1 MYRPVALRPPLT
13 YARSCLLVVA
23 LLLAGCGL
31 GQTGHQAPV
40 RVTITRDFGAVVV
53 REAQT
58 KSDAK
63 LGALLRGQPSGQ
75 HWING
80 VAAGSGATVH
90 GGDRVWADIATAVA
104 RTPAVVGS
112 FPEPFL
118 HGIDGK
124 RLPVRIECADPR
136 GPACR
141 QVGDALARYEIPA
154 ARGGLQTA
162 RAPET
167 LRVLVGPW
175 SALRLDPDANAIEH
189 GPRASGVYARVA
201 PDGRTIAVL
210 AADGRVARTLGAG
223 SGLVAA
229 VKRPDDRPLWVVTG
243 TDAAGVES
251 AARAF
256 DEGTLA
262 HRFALA
268 VSHDLPVALPSGH

>member
-1 MYRPVALRPPLT
+1 M
-13 YARSCLLVVA
+13 
-23 LLLAGCGL
+23 LLAGCGL
-31 GQTGHQAPV
+31 GQSGHRAPATLTV
-40 RVTITRDFGAVVV
+40 TRDFGARVV
-53 REAQT
+53 REVQVKDGAT
-58 KSDAK
+58 V
-63 LGALLRGQPSGQ
+63 GALLRGEPRGAR
-75 HWING
+75 IVNG
-80 VAAGSGATVH
+80 VAADDGTKVH
-90 GGDRVWADIATAVA
+90 GGDRVWADLAAAPA

-124 RLPVRIECADPR
+124 RLPVRIECADAR

-141 QVGDALARYEIPA
+141 QVGDRLASFEIPA

-175 SALRLDPDANAIEH
+175 TALRLDPAANALEH
-189 GPRASGVYARVA
+189 GPRASGVYARMA

-210 AADGRVARTLGAG
+210 TADGRTARTLGAG

-229 VKRPDDRPLWVVTG
+229 TKRPDERPLWVVTG
-243 TDAAGVES
+243 TDAAGVAS
-251 AARAF
+251 AAQAF
-256 DEGTLA
+256 DEGTLE

-268 VSHDLPVALPSGH
+268 VSEDLPVALPAGS

>member
-1 MYRPVALRPPLT
+1 MT
-13 YARSCLLVVA
+13 YARTCLLGAA
-23 LLLAGCGL
+23 LLLAGCGV
-31 GQTGHQAPV
+31 GQAGHRAPATAIV
-40 RVTITRDFGAVVV
+40 TRDFGAVTV
-53 REAQT
+53 REVQV
-58 KSDAK
+58 KS
-63 LGALLRGQPSGQ
+63 GATVGAILRGQPSGGR
-75 HWING
+75 WING
-80 VAAGSGATVH
+80 VAAAVDTTVH
-90 GGDRVWADIATAVA
+90 GGDRVWADTTPASTG
-104 RTPAVVGS
+104 TPAVVGS

-124 RLPVRIECADPR
+124 RLPVRIECADAR

-141 QVGDALARYEIPA
+141 QVGDRLAGYQIPA

-175 SALRLDPDANAIEH
+175 TALRLDPAANALEH
-189 GPRASGVYARVA
+189 GPRASGVYARIA

-210 AADGRVARTLGAG
+210 RADGRIARTLGAG

-229 VKRPDDRPLWVVTG
+229 TKRPDERPVWVVTG
-243 TDAAGVES
+243 TDAAGVAS

-256 DEGTLA
+256 AQGTLE

-268 VSHDLPVALPSGH
+268 VSRDVAVALPTGR

>member
-1 MYRPVALRPPLT
+1 LA
-13 YARSCLLVVA
+13 YARSCLLGAA
-23 LLLAGCGL
+23 LLLAGCGV

-40 RVTITRDFGAVVV
+40 DVTITRDFGAVVV

-58 KSDAK
+58 KSGAT

-75 HWING
+75 HWVNG
-80 VAAGSGATVH
+80 VAAAGDTTVH
-90 GGDRVWADIATAVA
+90 GGDRVWADVAPAGA

-124 RLPVRIECADPR
+124 RLPVRIECVDAR

-141 QVGDALARYEIPA
+141 QVGDRLAAFDIPA

-175 SALRLDPDANAIEH
+175 TALRLDPAANALEH
-189 GPRASGVYARVA
+189 GPRASGVYARMA
-201 PDGRTIAVL
+201 PGGRTIAVL
-210 AADGRVARTLGAG
+210 AADGRIARTLGAG

-229 VKRPDDRPLWVVTG
+229 TKRPDERPVWVVTG
-243 TDAAGVES
+243 TDAAGVAS

-256 DEGTLA
+256 DQGTLE
-262 HRFALA
+262 HRLA
-268 VSHDLPVALPSGH
+268 VAVSGDLPVVLPAGR

>member
-1 MYRPVALRPPLT
+1 LT
-13 YARSCLLVVA
+13 YARSCLLGAA
-23 LLLAGCGL
+23 LLLAGCGV

-40 RVTITRDFGAVVV
+40 RVTITRDLGAVVV
-53 REAQT
+53 REVQA
-58 KSDAK
+58 KSGPK
-63 LGALLRGQPSGQ
+63 LGALLRGQPSGRR
-75 HWING
+75 WVNG
-80 VAAGSGATVH
+80 VAAGDETTVH
-90 GGDRVWADIATAVA
+90 GGDRVWADIAAAGA

-124 RLPVRIECADPR
+124 RLPVRIECADAR

-141 QVGDALARYEIPA
+141 QVGDRLTGYEIPA

-175 SALRLDPDANAIEH
+175 TAIRLDPAANGLEH
-189 GPRASGVYARVA
+189 GPRTSGVYARMA
-201 PDGRTIAVL
+201 PDGRTLAVL
-210 AADGRVARTLGAG
+210 TPDGRVARTLGAG

-229 VKRPDDRPLWVVTG
+229 TKRPDDRPLWVVTG
-243 TDAAGVES
+243 TDVAGVAS

-256 DEGTLA
+256 EEGTLA

-268 VSHDLPVALPSGH
+268 VSHDLPVALPSGR

>member
-1 MYRPVALRPPLT
+1 
-13 YARSCLLVVA
+13 
-23 LLLAGCGL
+23 
-31 GQTGHQAPV
+31 
-40 RVTITRDFGAVVV
+40 
-53 REAQT
+53 
-58 KSDAK
+58 
-63 LGALLRGQPSGQ
+63 
-75 HWING
+75 
-80 VAAGSGATVH
+80 VAAGGATTVH
-90 GGDRVWADIATAVA
+90 GGDRVWADTAAASV

-124 RLPVRIECADPR
+124 RLPVRVECADAR

-141 QVGDALARYEIPA
+141 QVGDRLASFEIPA

-175 SALRLDPDANAIEH
+175 TALRLDPAANALEH

-210 AADGRVARTLGAG
+210 TADGRTARTLGAG

-229 VKRPDDRPLWVVTG
+229 TKRPDERPLWVVTG
-243 TDAAGVES
+243 TDAAGVAS

-256 DEGTLA
+256 DEGTLGR
-262 HRFALA
+262 RFALA
-268 VSHDLPVALPSGH
+268 VSEDLPVALPAGR

>member
-1 MYRPVALRPPLT
+1 LT
-13 YARSCLLVVA
+13 HARSCLLGVA
-23 LLLAGCGL
+23 VLLAGCGV
-31 GQTGHQAPV
+31 GQTGHQAPATLTV
-40 RVTITRDFGAVVV
+40 TRDFGARVA
-53 REAQT
+53 REVGVKDGAT
-58 KSDAK
+58 V
-63 LGALLRGQPSGQ
+63 GALLRGESRGARFV
-75 HWING
+75 NG
-80 VAAGSGATVH
+80 VAAGDDTKVH
-90 GGDRVWADIATAVA
+90 GGDRVWADSAAAIA

-124 RLPVRIECADPR
+124 RLPVRIECADAR
-136 GPACR
+136 GAVCR
-141 QVGDALARYEIPA
+141 QIADRLASYEIPV

-175 SALRLDPDANAIEH
+175 SALRLDPAINALEL

-201 PDGRTIAVL
+201 SDGNTVAVL
-210 AADGRVARTLGAG
+210 DAHGHTTRTLGAG

-229 VKRPDDRPLWVVTG
+229 MKRPDDRPTWVVTG
-243 TDAAGVES
+243 TDVAGVAS

-256 DEGTLA
+256 EEGTLD

-268 VSHDLPVALPSGH
+268 VSRDLPVALPARG

>member
-1 MYRPVALRPPLT
+1 M
-13 YARSCLLVVA
+13 
-23 LLLAGCGL
+23 LLAGCGV

-40 RVTITRDFGAVVV
+40 KVTITRDLGAVVV
-53 REAQT
+53 REVQAE
-58 KSDAK
+58 SGPK

-80 VAAGSGATVH
+80 VAAGEATTVH
-90 GGDRVWADIATAVA
+90 GGDRVWADVAAASA

-124 RLPVRIECADPR
+124 RLPVRIECADAR

-141 QVGDALARYEIPA
+141 QVGDRLARYEIPA

-175 SALRLDPDANAIEH
+175 TALRLDPAANALEQ
-189 GPRASGVYARVA
+189 GPRASGVYARMT

-210 AADGRVARTLGAG
+210 TADGRVARTLGAG

-229 VKRPDDRPLWVVTG
+229 TKRPDERPLWVVTG
-243 TDAAGVES
+243 TDAAGVAS

-256 DEGTLA
+256 EEDTLA
-262 HRFALA
+262 HRLALA
-268 VSHDLPVALPSGH
+268 VSEDVPVALPAGR

>member
-1 MYRPVALRPPLT
+1 MA
-13 YARSCLLVVA
+13 YARSCLLAAA
-23 LLLAGCGL
+23 LLLAGCGV
-31 GQTGHQAPV
+31 GHTGDQAPV
-40 RVTITRDFGAVVV
+40 KVTITRGLGAVVV
-53 REAQT
+53 REVQA
-58 KSDAK
+58 KSGER

-75 HWING
+75 HWVNG
-80 VAAGSGATVH
+80 VAAADDSTVH
-90 GGDRVWADIATAVA
+90 GGDRVWADLAAAAA

-118 HGIDGK
+118 RGIDGK
-124 RLPVRIECADPR
+124 RLPVRIECADAR

-141 QVGDALARYEIPA
+141 SVGDRLAAFDIPA

-175 SALRLDPDANAIEH
+175 TALRLDPAANALEH

-210 AADGRVARTLGAG
+210 TAAGRTARTLRAG

-229 VKRPDDRPLWVVTG
+229 FKRPDERPVWVVTG
-243 TDAAGVES
+243 TDAAGVAS

-256 DEGTLA
+256 EEGTLD
-262 HRFALA
+262 HRLALA
-268 VSHDLPVALPSGH
+268 VSGDLPVALPAGR

>member
-1 MYRPVALRPPLT
+1 LT
-13 YARSCLLVVA
+13 YARSCLLGVA
-23 LLLAGCGL
+23 LLLAGCGV
-31 GQTGHQAPV
+31 GQTGHQAPAELTV
-40 RVTITRDFGAVVV
+40 TRDFGATVV
-53 REAQT
+53 REAQAEGGQT
-58 KSDAK
+58 V
-63 LGALLRGQPSGQ
+63 GALVGGEPRGARFV
-75 HWING
+75 NG
-80 VAAGSGATVH
+80 VAAAADMTVH
-90 GGDRVWADIATAVA
+90 GGDRVWADGAAAGA

-124 RLPVRIECADPR
+124 RLPVRIECADAR
-136 GPACR
+136 GVVCR
-141 QVGDALARYEIPA
+141 QLADRLAAYEIPA

-175 SALRLDPDANAIEH
+175 SALRPDPAVSALER
-189 GPRASGVYARVA
+189 GPRASGVYARIA

-210 AADGRVARTLGAG
+210 DTGGRTARTLGAG

-229 VKRPDDRPLWVVTG
+229 TKRPDERPTWVVTG
-243 TDAAGVES
+243 TDAAGVAS

-256 DEGTLA
+256 EEGTLG

-268 VSHDLPVALPSGH
+268 VSRDLPVALPAPG

>member
-1 MYRPVALRPPLT
+1 
-13 YARSCLLVVA
+13 
-23 LLLAGCGL
+23 
-31 GQTGHQAPV
+31 
-40 RVTITRDFGAVVV
+40 V
-53 REAQT
+53 REAQV
-58 KSDAK
+58 KSGVTV
-63 LGALLRGQPSGQ
+63 GALLRGQPSGQ
-75 HWING
+75 RWVNG
-80 VAAGSGATVH
+80 VAAGNRATVD
-90 GGDRVWADIATAVA
+90 GGDRVWADVAAASA

-112 FPEPFL
+112 FPEPFE

-124 RLPVRIECADPR
+124 RLPVRVECADPR

-141 QVGDALARYEIPA
+141 QVGDRLAGYQIPA

-175 SALRLDPDANAIEH
+175 TALRLDPAANALEH
-189 GPRASGVYARVA
+189 GPRASGVYARMA

-210 AADGRVARTLGAG
+210 TANGRIARTLGAG

-229 VKRPDDRPLWVVTG
+229 TKRADERPLWVVTG
-243 TDAAGVES
+243 TDAAGVAA

-256 DEGTLA
+256 DEGTLE

-268 VSHDLPVALPSGH
+268 VSGDLPVALPAGR